1 MGIIKTILVV
11 AIGLLAVVALL
22 FLAWVVQEAMC
33 KECPYKDECNK
44 HSNDKEFT
52 LPCQNPRS
60 IPTLHQNDHTVW

>member
-1 MGIIKTILVV
+1 MTVIEII
-11 AIGLLAVVALL
+11 LAVVIVLL
-22 FLAWVVQEAMC
+22 FVVAMSIILSIAHEAMC

-52 LPCQNPRS
+52 PPCQNPRS